1 MQIYF
6 AGPLFTPYERTFIE
20 ECATKIRATGIDV
33 WVPHEHAAEMTVDGK
48 ITAKSVFDKDFSGL
62 YPSNAVVALL
72 DGPMVDDGT
81 ACEIGMFYAFTRN
94 DPSKKGILGLCTD
107 SRAIRARENYEGKG
121 INLYVLGA
129 IEEVGAVYDNID
141 DIIPVLQQWK
151 AELEG

>member
-6 AGPLFTPYERTFIE
+6 AGPLFTPYERQFIE
-20 ECATKIRATGIDV
+20 ECAGKIRAAGIDV

-81 ACEIGMFYAFTRN
+81 ACEIGMFYAFTRT
-94 DPSKKGILGLCTD
+94 DPSKKGILGLVTD
-107 SRAIRARENYEGKG
+107 SRAARASENYEGKG

-129 IEEVGAVYDNID
+129 IEEVGAVYDSVD
-141 DIIPVLQQWK
+141 EIIPILLQWK
-151 AELEG
+151 QELEG

>member
-1 MQIYF
+1 
-6 AGPLFTPYERTFIE
+6 
-20 ECATKIRATGIDV
+20 
-33 WVPHEHAAEMTVDGK
+33 VDGK

-141 DIIPVLQQWK
+141 DIIHVLQQWK